1 MTGAVEDVDGVRE
14 ELREG
19 VEGFDGSFGAA
30 GKIENDGEVA
40 GDGDAA
46 R

>member
-1 MTGAVEDVDGVRE
+1 VAGAVEDVDSVGK

-19 VEGFDGSFGAA
+19 VEGFDGAFGAA
-30 GKIENDGEVA
+30 GKIEDDGIVA

-46 R
+46 G